1 MEVKIDLTEV
11 ISRAR
16 IHLVECLQGT
26 DYALFNQRDIDPTWR
41 VTLEKESEI
50 LNEQVFC
57 LDQFLNLERMME
69 SEVNDR
75 RAQIENDPT
84 RPPREL
90 AGLEF

>member
-16 IHLVECLQGT
+16 INLLECLQGT
-26 DYALFNQRDIDPTWR
+26 EYALWNERDMDPAWR

-50 LNEQVFC
+50 LNAQVYH

-69 SEVNDR
+69 TEVKNK

-84 RPPREL
+84 KPPREL
-90 AGLEF
+90 ARVEF

>member
-16 IHLVECLQGT
+16 INLLECLQGT
-26 DYALFNQRDIDPTWR
+26 DYALWNQRDIDPAWR

-50 LNEQVFC
+50 LNAQVYH

-69 SEVNDR
+69 TEVNDK
-75 RAQIENDPT
+75 RAQIENDPA
-84 RPPREL
+84 RAPREL
-90 AGLEF
+90 AGVDF